1 MSTQRQVGVEEELLL
16 VAPDTGRPEAV
27 AGSVLR
33 AAEPA
38 SAAGPGIEADAV
50 QLEPELQL
58 QQVETNTDPFRT
70 LGELGEEIRRCRHA
84 AAAAAQRAGVRVAAL
99 ATSPV
104 AAAPEL
110 MPKKR
115 YQEMAEAFGLTA
127 LEQLTCGCHVH
138 VEISSP
144 DEGVAVLDRIQP
156 WLAPLLALSANS
168 PFWQGRDSGYAS
180 YRYQSWG
187 RWPSTGPTEW
197 FGTADAYDDTVR
209 QMVATGTLLD
219 TGMVYFDARLSQRY
233 PTIEIRVAD
242 VCLHADDTVAIAGLA
257 RALVETA
264 ARAWRRGEH
273 PLRPRIE
280 LLRLA
285 SWRASRSGLGGQLIS
300 PRTGQPEGAAAVV
313 DTLLQHVRDALE
325 DSGDQATVAEL
336 LKTLLARGNG
346 AAFQRQASRSGGLAE
361 VARQAITATLS

>member
-1 MSTQRQVGVEEELLL
+1 MSTQPTPAPAMPAQRQVGVEEELLL
-16 VAPDTGRPEAV
+16 VDPDTGRPEAV

-33 AAEPA
+33 AAAEPGP
-38 SAAGPGIEADAV
+38 AAGAEKAEKLEA
-50 QLEPELQL
+50 ELQL
-58 QQVETNTDPFRT
+58 QQVETNTEPFRT
-70 LGELGEEIRRCRHA
+70 LSELSGEVRRCRRA
-84 AAAAAQRAGVRVAAL
+84 AADAAGRAGVTVAAL

-104 AAAPEL
+104 AVDPEL
-110 MPKKR
+110 MPKPR
-115 YQEMAEAFGLTA
+115 YQEMAEAFGLTV
-127 LEQLTCGCHVH
+127 LDQLTCGYHVH

-168 PFWQGRDSGYAS
+168 PFWQGRDSRYAS
-180 YRYQSWG
+180 YRHQAWG

-242 VCLHADDTVAIAGLA
+242 VCLHADDAVAIAGLA

-280 LLRLA
+280 L
-285 SWRASRSGLGGQLIS
+285 Q
-300 PRTGQPEGAAAVV
+300 
-313 DTLLQHVRDALE
+313 
-325 DSGDQATVAEL
+325 
-336 LKTLLARGNG
+336 
-346 AAFQRQASRSGGLAE
+346 
-361 VARQAITATLS
+361 